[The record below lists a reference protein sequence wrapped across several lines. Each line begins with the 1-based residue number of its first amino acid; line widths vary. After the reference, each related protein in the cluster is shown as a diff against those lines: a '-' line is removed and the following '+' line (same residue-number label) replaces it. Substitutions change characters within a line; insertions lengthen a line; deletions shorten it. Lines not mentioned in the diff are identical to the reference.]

1 MSPPVTIL
9 IVDDDV
15 PTRIAMTHLLQMEGY
30 SVLGAANGKEALE
43 LVAQHDPRLVLSDV
57 RMPVMGGEELVA
69 RLHELGGPP
78 VILMTAHALVD
89 AAAAATMGA
98 VAVVHKPIDLDHMLR
113 LIETTMGRASA

>member
-1 MSPPVTIL
+1 MPSATIL
-9 IVDDDV
+9 VVEDDA

-43 LVAQHDPRLVLSDV
+43 LIAEHHPVLVLSDV

-69 RLHELGGPP
+69 RLRELGGPP

-98 VAVVHKPIDLDHMLR
+98 VAVVHKPIDLDHMLG
-113 LIETTMGRASA
+113 LIETTMGLVPA